1 MILASKTEQLALN
14 EFLSLAKDVVGAGS
28 LSKPEAEKRIRDHEK
43 RMATVRAALK
53 KAGVN
58 VEKAE
63 RVARQHGEKLAAGVR
78 GLNEATA
85 DFAGASP
92 SFRELVK
99 EAHVGFLATFSSMY
113 DDLSD
118 DKDVEAG
125 LILFMVVLAANT
137 MASVVAIGLLGPMAG
152 MAFTGIVVAPFVEET
167 ARRHAITSGSGLAT
181 FTVAVNTFE
190 FVQYT
195 AMMVSAGVSVV
206 TAVVIRGTVAFMH
219 HMLGSLQK
227 WGYVRDIQDGRKP
240 EDAGSVEYALAI
252 MIHAL
257 NNAFGSVFWKLVFPA
272 AFGESVVD
280 EEVFII

>member
-1 MILASKTEQLALN
+1 MILASGTEQLALN
-14 EFLSLAKDVVGAGS
+14 EFLSLAKDVVGSGS

-78 GLNEATA
+78 GLNEASA

-206 TAVVIRGTVAFMH
+206 TAVVIRGTVSFMH

>member
-1 MILASKTEQLALN
+1 MILTGSSDAAVLN
-14 EFLSLAKDVVGAGS
+14 EFLSLTKDVAGAGS
-28 LSKPEAEKRIRDHEK
+28 LSKAEVEKRVRDHEK
-43 RMATVRAALK
+43 RMATARAALR

-63 RVARQHGEKLAAGVR
+63 RIAKLHGEKLVAGVR

-85 DFAGASP
+85 DFANANP

-99 EAHVGFLATFSSMY
+99 ETHVGFLATFSSMY

-125 LILFMVVLAANT
+125 LILFMIVLAANT
-137 MASVVAIGLLGPMAG
+137 MAAVVAIGLLGTVG
-152 MAFTGIVVAPFVEET
+152 GTAFTGVVVAPFVKET
-167 ARRHAITSGSGLAT
+167 ARRHAITTGSGLAT
-181 FTVAVNTFE
+181 FTVAVNAFE

-195 AMMVSAGVSVV
+195 AMMVSAGISVV

-227 WGYVRDIQDGRKP
+227 WGYVRDIQDGKKP
-240 EDAGSVEYALAI
+240 EDAGSIEYALAI